1 MRIDVMGV
9 GFDSLTMDEA
19 VARARDLMAERRAAY
34 VVTPNPEIVMLC
46 REDPAAMQA
55 VQGAD
60 LVLPDGIGV
69 IYGAKILGTPL
80 RAKLPGIDFASALM
94 AQMGQEG
101 KSVFL
106 LGAKPGVADAA
117 AEKMRARFPGLVIA
131 GTNDGYFQ
139 DDDPVVEK
147 INAAH
152 PDLLLV
158 CLGAPK
164 QELWMQRNA
173 PRLRVGLM
181 AGLGGS
187 LDVFAGNVK
196 RAPKFFQKLGLEWF
210 YRLLKEPKRIGRMMK
225 LPKFLFAAIGC
236 KLWGRNAMAK
246 GKLIVLEGIDGSGKS
261 AQYRRLCARF
271 DEMGMA
277 YHHIVFPRYDQ
288 ESSALIRMYL
298 NGAFGAHPSDVNAY
312 AASTF
317 FAVDRYASY
326 RTDWGEIYENGGLIL
341 SDRYTTSNAIH
352 QGSKL
357 PEAELPAFFDW
368 LYDLEYGKMGLPRP
382 DLVLYLDVDLP
393 TSLKRMQHRQEKH
406 NTKADIHEQDVAYL
420 ENCLRI
426 GRLAA
431 AHYGWTVVPFMKDG
445 AERELEEKH
454 EEIFSI
460 IRSAL

>member
-1 MRIDVMGV
+1 
-9 GFDSLTMDEA
+9 
-19 VARARDLMAERRAAY
+19 
-34 VVTPNPEIVMLC
+34 
-46 REDPAAMQA
+46 
-55 VQGAD
+55 
-60 LVLPDGIGV
+60 
-69 IYGAKILGTPL
+69 
-80 RAKLPGIDFASALM
+80 
-94 AQMGQEG
+94 
-101 KSVFL
+101 
-106 LGAKPGVADAA
+106 
-117 AEKMRARFPGLVIA
+117 
-131 GTNDGYFQ
+131 
-139 DDDPVVEK
+139 
-147 INAAH
+147 
-152 PDLLLV
+152 
-158 CLGAPK
+158 
-164 QELWMQRNA
+164 
-173 PRLRVGLM
+173 
-181 AGLGGS
+181 
-187 LDVFAGNVK
+187 
-196 RAPKFFQKLGLEWF
+196 
-210 YRLLKEPKRIGRMMK
+210 
-225 LPKFLFAAIGC
+225 
-236 KLWGRNAMAK
+236 MAK

-406 NTKADIHEQDVAYL
+406 NTKADIHEKDEAYL
-420 ENCLRI
+420 RRCREN
-426 GRLAA
+426 AA
-431 AHYGWTVVPFMKDG
+431 YVVARCGWTRIDCAKDG
-445 AERELEEKH
+445 APRLINDIHREVMACVADL
-454 EEIFSI
+454 IG
-460 IRSAL
+460 